1 MNTERSEA
9 QEEMVCLFH
18 ACGDREPTG
27 RVEYEWHPNERK
39 GGERERAGRERL
51 ERIGGEC
58 ESVH

>member
-1 MNTERSEA
+1 MSVVNTERSEA

-39 GGERERAGRERL
+39 GGERESWKRKT
-51 ERIGGEC
+51 GENRRRM
-58 ESVH
+58 